1 MNIWLVT
8 IGEPIPHDRNQLRL
22 HRTGIIA
29 NLISSKT
36 NHNITWWTSDFNH
49 FEKSHIYGRD
59 MKIKI
64 ADNYNLVVLH
74 GRGYKRNI
82 SIDRIIDHKEIAIKF
97 KSAALEAE
105 KPDIIVAAF
114 PTLGLCEECI
124 ILGKK
129 WNIPVLIDYRDM
141 WPEVFL
147 EIVPKF
153 LKPIFR
159 IPLMALFYRTK
170 KLFGNASGLIGITEE
185 FLKLGLDKI
194 KRKVNQYDAVFP
206 LAYLQNQ
213 FSESDLVEANTY
225 WNTFLPR
232 TNKLR
237 IIFIGTLGYQ
247 FDLETIVKALE
258 ILNSKGINNFEV
270 ILCGSGDKE
279 RYLKDASLKF
289 SNLYLPGYITAA
301 KIKSLLLTADI
312 GLCPYNVNQAFLS
325 SIPGKAIEY
334 MSAGLPILTTLE
346 DGELGK
352 ISKNFN
358 FGYFYSERDGESL
371 AKAIENLNKKK
382 GKLNSNR
389 LKILELYTKNFDAD
403 NVYMSYIKKKKKIV
417 N

>member
-29 NLISSKT
+29 NLISNKT
-36 NHNITWWTSDFNH
+36 SHNITWWTSDFNH
-49 FEKSHIYGRD
+49 FEKSHIYGKD

-82 SIDRIIDHKEIAIKF
+82 SIDRIIDHNEIAIKF

-147 EIVPKF
+147 EVVPKF
-153 LKPIFR
+153 LRPIFR
-159 IPLMALFYRTK
+159 IPLFALFYRTK
-170 KLFGNASGLIGITEE
+170 KLFGNASGLIGITDE

-194 KRKVNQYDAVFP
+194 KRKVNKYDAVFP

-213 FSESDLVEANTY
+213 FSESDLIEANIF
-225 WNTFLPR
+225 WNSFLPR
-232 TNKLR
+232 TKKLR

-247 FDLETIVKALE
+247 FDLETIVNAVE
-258 ILNSKGINNFEV
+258 ILNSKGINEFEV

-279 RYLKDASLKF
+279 RYLKEASLKF

-352 ISKNFN
+352 ISKNYN
-358 FGYFYSERDGESL
+358 FGYFYSEKNGESL
-371 AKAIENLNKKK
+371 AKAIENLIDQKMN
-382 GKLNSNR
+382 LNSNR
-389 LKILELYTKNFDAD
+389 PQILELYTKNFDAD
-403 NVYMSYIKKKKKIV
+403 NVYMNYISHLEKIV